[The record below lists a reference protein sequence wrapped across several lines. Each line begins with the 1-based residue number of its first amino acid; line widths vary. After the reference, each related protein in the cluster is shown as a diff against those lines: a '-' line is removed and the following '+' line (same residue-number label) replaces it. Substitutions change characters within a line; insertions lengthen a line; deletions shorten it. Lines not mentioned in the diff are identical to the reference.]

1 MADIIPSILLTI
13 AGLISSLLSY
23 HDYKAEL
30 HSAICSAND
39 QPTGCKLVYM
49 IPEALILG
57 RIHLSQ
63 LAPAYFTI
71 QLALALLTLAGLHS
85 LMQVYKILWLAGA
98 VTIPYLIYLEAAKA
112 RAICI
117 WCTIMHIVIVT
128 QVIILYLL

>member
-1 MADIIPSILLTI
+1 MAGIIPSILLTT
-13 AGLISSLLSY
+13 AGLIASLLSY

-30 HSAICSAND
+30 HSAICSASD

-63 LAPAYFTI
+63 IAPAYFTI
-71 QLALALLTLAGLHS
+71 QLALALLVLTGLHS
-85 LMQVYKILWLAGA
+85 IMQVYKILWLVGA
-98 VTIPYLIYLEAAKA
+98 ATIPYLVYLEVAKA

-117 WCTIMHIVIVT
+117 WCTIMHIVIVIQT
-128 QVIILYLL
+128 IILYLL